1 MNLPTKDI
9 ELKSGIVIVDDDPYY
24 FVDQVNG
31 IDGSL
36 IVAYSLS
43 KKSIELYKQNHN
55 PRVLKKAGR
64 INIGTIKKF
73 SDSDNASPLSKHL
86 SKRKGNTKKVTKVE
100 YNPAVFV
107 SYVTQGI
114 DSITN
119 TFGDGFPE
127 MQKTAIRGPVNGH
140 YQAMKPT
147 GVFIGLNNVKWI
159 KDVYDFSQ
167 WQGYLTPIYQHY
179 LPYFQ
184 LVKEGLIHG

>member
-73 SDSDNASPLSKHL
+73 SDSTISAMIENVITLSK
-86 SKRKGNTKKVTKVE
+86 SVNKREKDNVEVENGND
-100 YNPAVFV
+100 A
-107 SYVTQGI
+107 
-114 DSITN
+114 
-119 TFGDGFPE
+119 
-127 MQKTAIRGPVNGH
+127 
-140 YQAMKPT
+140 
-147 GVFIGLNNVKWI
+147 
-159 KDVYDFSQ
+159 
-167 WQGYLTPIYQHY
+167 
-179 LPYFQ
+179 
-184 LVKEGLIHG
+184 

>member
-9 ELKSGIVIVDDDPYY
+9 ELKSGIVIVDDEPYY

-36 IVAYSLS
+36 IIAYSLS

-86 SKRKGNTKKVTKVE
+86 SKRKGNTKKVTKIE

-107 SYVTQGI
+107 SYITQGI

-167 WQGYLTPIYQHY
+167 WKGYLTPIYQHY